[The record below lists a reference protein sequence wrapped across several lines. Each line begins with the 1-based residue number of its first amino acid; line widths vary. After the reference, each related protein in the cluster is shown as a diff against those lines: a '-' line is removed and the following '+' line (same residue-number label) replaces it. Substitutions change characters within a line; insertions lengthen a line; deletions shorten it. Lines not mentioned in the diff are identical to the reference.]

1 MDDSAIWPDATKWAE
16 QPETV
21 LDDLRELGE
30 RIQKRLTS
38 NFVFIGDETDL
49 STLASESNLFF
60 RRLQAA
66 NAVTPIPVNRERLQ
80 SVVESAIAHVIGE
93 SQARSS
99 MAFVLALSAI
109 DTEYNAASEWVRL
122 KQHKAKKM
130 DDHQSNNPWK
140 QARDADSKVTIA
152 DQMLLLFKR
161 DDSIVDRKNLSG
173 EVAKILDCSSQAV
186 RHKDN
191 ASWIYYQA
199 ERDRRKEVRQ
209 ALKGKHSSQFRNGKM
224 LAKSDD
230 EDADD

>member
-99 MAFVLALSAI
+99 MA
-109 DTEYNAASEWVRL
+109 
-122 KQHKAKKM
+122 
-130 DDHQSNNPWK
+130 
-140 QARDADSKVTIA
+140 
-152 DQMLLLFKR
+152 
-161 DDSIVDRKNLSG
+161 
-173 EVAKILDCSSQAV
+173 
-186 RHKDN
+186 
-191 ASWIYYQA
+191 
-199 ERDRRKEVRQ
+199 
-209 ALKGKHSSQFRNGKM
+209 
-224 LAKSDD
+224 
-230 EDADD
+230 